1 MIVEADIR
9 ALMRARNWR
18 QIELAAAA
26 GVTQP
31 TVSRW
36 LAGQVPDPSAQERLA
51 VLAAESALAPRR
63 GEAVKAQFIPPPAIL
78 GERDLPVY
86 AAVEGG
92 PGEITVSTDPI
103 DMVPRPWYLG
113 SVRDGYAVLVVGE
126 SMVPAFRPGEMAIVN
141 PRLAPLRNKDHILVK
156 EAADGSFRATIKHL
170 LNWSDEDW
178 KLEQFNPPPGA
189 ERVFTLSRQE
199 WRKALRVVGKY
210 DG

>member
-1 MIVEADIR
+1 MFGEAEIR
-9 ALMRARNWR
+9 ALMRARGWR
-18 QIELAAAA
+18 QTELAAET

-36 LAGQVPDPSAQERLA
+36 LAGQVPDPVAQERLA
-51 VLAAESALAPRR
+51 QLAA
-63 GEAVKAQFIPPPAIL
+63 AVPSGRPGAAKAGFIPPPTLL

-113 SVRDGYAVLVVGE
+113 SVKDGYAVLVVGE
-126 SMVPAFRPGEMAIVN
+126 SMIPAFRPGEMAIVN

-156 EAADGSFRATIKHL
+156 EAADGSFQATIKHL
-170 LNWSDEDW
+170 LGWTEEDW
-178 KLEQFNPPPGA
+178 KLEQFNPPAGGQ
-189 ERVFTLSRQE
+189 RLFTLSRQE
-199 WRKALRVVGKY
+199 WRRALRVVGKY

>member
-1 MIVEADIR
+1 MIGEAEIR
-9 ALMRARNWR
+9 ALMQARQWR
-18 QIELAAAA
+18 QTELAAAT

-36 LAGQVPDPSAQERLA
+36 LAGQVPDPVAQERLA
-51 VLAAESALAPRR
+51 RLAAAAPSAIVPR
-63 GEAVKAQFIPPPAIL
+63 ASFVPPPALL

-113 SVRDGYAVLVVGE
+113 SVKDGYAVLVVGE
-126 SMVPAFRPGEMAIVN
+126 SMIPAFRPGEMAIVN

-156 EAADGSFRATIKHL
+156 EEADGSFQATIKHL
-170 LNWSDEDW
+170 LNWTDEEW
-178 KLEQFNPPPGA
+178 KLEQFNPPAGRP
-189 ERVFTLSRQE
+189 RVFTLSRQA